1 MTEQIREHPRAR
13 AEIELARG
21 VRMTQHVAAEVR
33 ASSPAAFACLTRIW
47 RTADDALSGPNGIV
61 MRTNTC
67 LVGVFG
73 GRPLRR

>member
-33 ASSPAAFACLTRIW
+33 RIQPG
-47 RTADDALSGPNGIV
+47 RL
-61 MRTNTC
+61 C
-67 LVGVFG
+67 VFDKDMANR
-73 GRPLRR
+73 GRCAQRAKRHLHAHEHVPGRRVRRPPLRR